1 MDPSWVLRLD
11 HWSKKMISQIYLL
24 LSGKNS
30 RTITDWM
37 KHVEKKL
44 NETKWITKSPNFKQ
58 SLTGVW
64 VVALESEEVSNR
76 PLHTKFPRNPNHQPL
91 VESCRLKRST
101 KSGWVHLCSRDQRT
115 AHSLKKASG
124 PENVRNKY
132 IYIVIV
138 DHQIHRA

>member
-11 HWSKKMISQIYLL
+11 HWSKKNDLAN
-24 LSGKNS
+24 LSSVVGKKQSDYNWLNE
-30 RTITDWM
+30 TCW
-37 KHVEKKL
+37 KKL